1 MEYTKADPRRS
12 KFFQN
17 LLYIECGGKR
27 YTKDDLAKYIESHK

>member
-1 MEYTKADPRRS
+1 MNKTIADPRRS

-27 YTKDDLAKYIESHK
+27 YTKDDLARYIENCK